1 METLLERVRNIG
13 KLILRSYGDPMD
25 FSETA
30 AIIAQAMNV
39 NVYLIDA
46 QGEILGAS
54 ILEEYDCSIMQEVLQ
69 EKEPLPEDIQQRLME
84 VEDTLTNVREEIDS
98 CLFKSSV
105 TCPYEYLISTYIPI
119 YLHGER
125 LGTLVLT
132 STEKSFS
139 EDDLIIAE
147 YGATVSG
154 MEMIRSRM
162 EHAEENERAS
172 AAIQLVLR
180 TISYSELI
188 AIEAVLQELNGE
200 EGVITAAKV
209 ADQAGITRSVIV
221 NALRKLE
228 SAGIIN
234 SRSLGMKGTYVK
246 ILNDQLIGAIEE
258 LSK

>member
-1 METLLERVRNIG
+1 MLF
-13 KLILRSYGDPMD
+13 RS
-25 FSETA
+25 
-30 AIIAQAMNV
+30 
-39 NVYLIDA
+39 
-46 QGEILGAS
+46 
-54 ILEEYDCSIMQEVLQ
+54 
-69 EKEPLPEDIQQRLME
+69 
-84 VEDTLTNVREEIDS
+84 
-98 CLFKSSV
+98 
-105 TCPYEYLISTYIPI
+105 YIPI
-119 YLHGER
+119 AIHGER

-132 STEKSFS
+132 SMSDPFS

-147 YGATVSG
+147 YGATVAG
-154 MEMIRSRM
+154 MEMIRARM
-162 EHAEENERAS
+162 EHAGEKEREAAS
-172 AAIQLVLR
+172 IQLVLR

-246 ILNDQLIGAIEE
+246 ILNNQLIGAIEE